1 MFIWIINARILYNLY
16 FPSNT
21 NETNASKECDICH
34 CCYFLD
40 KDFKYEPYL
49 GNSRHDLMQKV
60 ISFNNFAIA
69 YVKGSIYRIHFWY
82 MRKDDAINIMENY
95 NLKEKKRSL

>member
-1 MFIWIINARILYNLY
+1 
-16 FPSNT
+16 
-21 NETNASKECDICH
+21 
-34 CCYFLD
+34 
-40 KDFKYEPYL
+40 
-49 GNSRHDLMQKV
+49 MQKV